1 MTSDLQSS
9 QKNKAS
15 YQVLFGVVAG
25 FILSIGILFNTKNL
39 AIACGS
45 FTVVVTLFGM
55 CFATPTYIAF
65 KYQESTEVININSD
79 IDNDLFSKTSF
90 ASVNPSNSKSISY
103 FDENN
108 ELQVINLTEYTK
120 IKYIKDIENKIILNK
135 KDNYN
140 FFNFKISTTIET
152 AEIHYAG

>member
-1 MTSDLQSS
+1 MTSNLQNL
-9 QKNKAS
+9 QKNKVS
-15 YQVLFGVVAG
+15 YQTLFGIVVVFA
-25 FILSIGILFNTKNL
+25 LSIGILFNTQNL

-45 FTVVVTLFGM
+45 FTVAFTLLGM
-55 CFATPTYIAF
+55 CFATPTYVTF
-65 KYQESTEVININSD
+65 KYQESTEIININSD
-79 IDNDLFSKTSF
+79 INNDLFSKTSF
-90 ASVNPSNSKSISY
+90 VLVTPSDSKSISY

-140 FFNFKISTTIET
+140 FFNFKISTTIDI
-152 AEIHYAG
+152 AEIHYAE

>member
-1 MTSDLQSS
+1 MTSDLQSF
-9 QKNKAS
+9 QKNKTS
-15 YQVLFGVVAG
+15 YQALLGIAAG
-25 FILSIGILFNTKNL
+25 FALSVGVLLNTQNL

-45 FTVVVTLFGM
+45 FTSAVTLFGM
-55 CFATPTYIAF
+55 CFATPIYITF
-65 KYQESTEVININSD
+65 KYQENTEVININSD
-79 IDNDLFSKTSF
+79 INNDLFSKTSF

-140 FFNFKISTTIET
+140 FFNFKISTTIDT
-152 AEIHYAG
+152 AEIHYVE